1 MTFSRY
7 GDGIFGTTTCCEMQQ
22 FCKQIPAEVAGVF
35 HVAVGDSS
43 IKQETSY
50 QSLQSNILY
59 QHFGSFER
67 EKKILEPWREITR
80 KLEKLGSFG
89 GKFG

>member
-7 GDGIFGTTTCCEMQQ
+7 GDGIFGTTTCSEMQQ
-22 FCKQIPAEVAGVF
+22 FCKQIPAKVAGVF

-50 QSLQSNILY
+50 QSLRSKFSFK
-59 QHFGSFER
+59 HFGSFEL
-67 EKKILEPWREITR
+67 EKKILEPWRKITR

-89 GKFG
+89 GKFA